1 MRRGDNK
8 SINDNHNKK
17 IRINLA
23 INHI

>member
-8 SINDNHNKK
+8 SINDNQNKK